1 MSAAIPPK
9 SEMSTGEDLRKQPL
23 SQTASAERHGRMTV
37 RIRATEQRGHLIF
50 FLLYFIYQIVNL

>member
-23 SQTASAERHGRMTV
+23 STASAERHGRMTV

-50 FLLYFIYQIVNL
+50 FSIIFYISNS

>member
-23 SQTASAERHGRMTV
+23 SQAASAERHGRMTV
-37 RIRATEQRGHLIF
+37 RIRATEQRGYIS
-50 FLLYFIYQIVNL
+50 NS